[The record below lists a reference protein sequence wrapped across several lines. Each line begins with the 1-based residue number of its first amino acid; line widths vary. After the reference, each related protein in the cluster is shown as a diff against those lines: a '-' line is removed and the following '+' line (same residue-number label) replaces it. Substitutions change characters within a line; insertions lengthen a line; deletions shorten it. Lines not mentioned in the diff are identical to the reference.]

1 MAELG
6 LLMKNEINPAFSKL
20 TFLVFHGEEMEE
32 DPVKL
37 RTEMTRHGETL
48 LNSLARLRGW
58 PQPPTVTE
66 EGREV
71 FFTYALSVDKSAQQ
85 LLDAIG
91 RSDNAT
97 AAKQLE
103 SIAKAC
109 NNCHHFFRL
118 DIEDSVVGPGKVS
131 SAVLDEPAP
140 AAEAPAP

>member
-1 MAELG
+1 
-6 LLMKNEINPAFSKL
+6 MKQEINPAFSKL

-32 DPVKL
+32 DPIKL
-37 RTEMTRHGETL
+37 KTEMTRHGKTL
-48 LNSLARLRGW
+48 LTSLARLRSW
-58 PQPPTVTE
+58 PHPPTITD

-71 FFTYALSVDKSAQQ
+71 FFTYALNVDESAQR

-91 RSDNAT
+91 RTDNAT

-103 SIAKAC
+103 TIARAC

-131 SAVLDEPAP
+131 AAVFDDEPVTP
-140 AAEAPAP
+140 TP